1 MPLLTDRRES
11 SILGMT
17 TRDWSVAAM
26 VLAIKALVLIF
37 GAMAF
42 QIGTGQRVNG
52 FKDLLAIWNRW
63 DGPQYLLIAE
73 HGYAPTGD
81 QRLALA
87 FFPLYPWTIRL
98 VAVVVCDPVRSAF
111 LISTVASVAAG
122 VMMARLVAID
132 FSRHLAWRAT
142 WFLFIFPTSYFL
154 HTDYSESLFLALVLA
169 SFIAARREQ
178 WFAAGAA
185 GALAAFTRPNGIL
198 LLPALGAD
206 ALWSW
211 WNTRRF
217 NWRWSWVGLVLA
229 GLAAYLAVNYRTTGD
244 AFAFLGVQREHWSH
258 SLVPPWSSIWVNYQ
272 QWHDPDA
279 ARAAMIGTQVLI
291 YLAIGLVGSVAAV
304 FSLRPSYAAWMGLNW
319 IFFVTQSWDISAPR
333 YTLMLFPLFILIAR
347 LARGRIWDAIITA
360 SSLLWLGL
368 FVSRFVRGLW
378 AF

>member
-1 MPLLTDRRES
+1 MSVSNDRRHR

-17 TRDWSVAAM
+17 VQDWSVAAM
-26 VLAIKALVLIF
+26 VLALKAVVLIF

-42 QIGTGQRVNG
+42 QIASGERVAG
-52 FKDLLAIWNRW
+52 FAGLLTIWNRW

-98 VAVVVCDPVRSAF
+98 VAVAVRDPVLSAF

-122 VMMARLVAID
+122 VMMARLVALD
-132 FSRHLAWRAT
+132 ASRRLAWRAA
-142 WFLFIFPTSYFL
+142 WLLFIFPTSYFL

-169 SFIAARREQ
+169 SFIAARRER
-178 WFAAGAA
+178 WLAAGAI
-185 GALAAFTRPNGIL
+185 GALAALTRPNGIL

-206 ALWSW
+206 ALWTW
-211 WNTRRF
+211 WKTRRF
-217 NWRWSWVGLVLA
+217 NWRWSWTALVLC

-258 SLVPPWSSIWVNYQ
+258 SLVPPWSSIRVNYQ
-272 QWHDPDA
+272 IGQDPDA
-279 ARAAMIGTQVLI
+279 TRAAMIGTQVLL
-291 YLAIGLVGSVAAV
+291 YLAIGLAGTVVAI

-347 LARGRIWDAIITA
+347 LARRRIWDVIVT
-360 SSLLWLGL
+360 SWSLLWLGL
-368 FVSRFVRGLW
+368 FVAEFVRGHW